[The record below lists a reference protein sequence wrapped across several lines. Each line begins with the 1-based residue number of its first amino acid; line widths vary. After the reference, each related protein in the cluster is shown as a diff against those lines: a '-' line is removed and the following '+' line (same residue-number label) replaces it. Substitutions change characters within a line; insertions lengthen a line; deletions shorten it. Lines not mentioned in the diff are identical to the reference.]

1 MLTGH
6 ANTVARGAR
15 EDDSDTSGHEVGGE
29 RLLGEGGDEVAPSLL
44 GLSLVMSVVE
54 HGRSEGAG
62 HGQKYQPVSRG

>member
-1 MLTGH
+1 
-6 ANTVARGAR
+6 
-15 EDDSDTSGHEVGGE
+15 
-29 RLLGEGGDEVAPSLL
+29 LL